1 MIFAIK
7 TSVHAP
13 GEDRTDRIVAQ
24 FQEWYD
30 AFDIKETDPLF
41 VPVRERLKFF

>member
-1 MIFAIK
+1 MVYALT

-30 AFDIKETDPLF
+30 AFDIKESDALYL
-41 VPVRERLKFF
+41 PVKERLKFF